1 MAKIE
6 RYCWSIF
13 GLRQPSQ
20 ATQQAHP
27 KSLSRF
33 YPASHTLSVRG
44 RDQSA
49 DHTKHKVYKL
59 NKPGQGRPLGRVYLW
74 LKVFGVWYT
83 NHGLNF
89 LITKGLKNQLGEG
102 VMVSLESQHI
112 QQHWEVSCET
122 CPGSKSTGV
131 LSFDPRLFS
140 LLRISLEKNNERQ
153 IHESSDAVTQT
164 NRWVPTHLE
173 ITRKITSKQ
182 SKSLTHGK

>member
-102 VMVSLESQHI
+102 VMVSLESAPL
-112 QQHWEVSCET
+112 VSFVATVNRSLTRPAQCQRALRAPLLT
-122 CPGSKSTGV
+122 PGC
-131 LSFDPRLFS
+131 
-140 LLRISLEKNNERQ
+140 LLTPLVSLEKKHMSQ
-153 IHESSDAVTQT
+153 VTESRRRIDVY
-164 NRWVPTHLE
+164 RHLQMDS
-173 ITRKITSKQ
+173 RKYTKN
-182 SKSLTHGK
+182 HC